1 MQDVTDR
8 RAGRRLTTIWQLRHD
23 PLRDL
28 TNDFEWIPEE
38 SNEQL
43 LEDWL
48 DDESECEEEREVKP
62 WLDAAEED
70 KNLKDAYLDA
80 HVQDPISMFE
90 YTSINKD
97 APPIQTPF
105 TPPPTPRTCDSED
118 CSAMDAISEGE
129 DY

>member
-8 RAGRRLTTIWQLRHD
+8 RAGTRLTRIWQLRHD

-43 LEDWL
+43 LEEWL
-48 DDESECEEEREVKP
+48 DDESECEQDQEVRP
-62 WLDAAEED
+62 WLDAADED
-70 KNLKDAYLDA
+70 KGSEVAYLDDLA
-80 HVQDPISMFE
+80 QDPISMFE
-90 YTSINKD
+90 YTSIDKN
-97 APPIQTPF
+97 APTIQTPF
-105 TPPPTPRTCDSED
+105 TPPPTPRTSDSQE
-118 CSAMDAISEGE
+118 CSSMESIGEGE